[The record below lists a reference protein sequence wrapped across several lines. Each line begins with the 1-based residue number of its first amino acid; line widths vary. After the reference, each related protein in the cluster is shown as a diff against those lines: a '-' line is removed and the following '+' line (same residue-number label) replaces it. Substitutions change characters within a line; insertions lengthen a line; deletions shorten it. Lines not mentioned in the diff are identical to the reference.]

1 MSENNG
7 VTKQDLLD
15 MEMRLMERLTE
26 RITESVTDRVRESVG
41 GRIDAFEER
50 MKGYIAG
57 ARHDLGTRI
66 VAEFYK

>member
-1 MSENNG
+1 VDQLSENNG

-15 MEMRLMERLTE
+15 METRLTE
-26 RITESVTDRVRESVG
+26 RIAERVG

-50 MKGYIAG
+50 LKSYIA
-57 ARHDLGTRI
+57 AAHHDLKTRI